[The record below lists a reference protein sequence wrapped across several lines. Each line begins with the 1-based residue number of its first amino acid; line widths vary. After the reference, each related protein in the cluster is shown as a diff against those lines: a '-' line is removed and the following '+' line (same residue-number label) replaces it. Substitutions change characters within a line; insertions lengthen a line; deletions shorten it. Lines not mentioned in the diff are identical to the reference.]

1 MRKKFT
7 FLLFIIFSN
16 PLLAQN
22 LVPNSSFESYNR
34 RPSAMLDDGIE
45 FTRAL
50 PGWVSPNRASTDF
63 ITKRFRSS
71 KVQLVNPHTGE
82 NMVGAVV
89 QGAHWAEYLSI
100 KLKEPLVVGEKYY
113 VEFWIN
119 APQSYNKNIT
129 GTPLF
134 NDHFGLL
141 FDKRLYFTNTKIIN
155 AKPQITAKSKTRL
168 QANLWQKING
178 SFTAD
183 QTATHIYIGQFLDK
197 NNPSK
202 IIEAYYFL
210 DDIFVEKI
218 DKEAKQFEP
227 SKTYKIK
234 GTIAS

>member
-71 KVQLVNPHTGE
+71 KVQLVNPHTVE

-89 QGAHWAEYLSI
+89 QGAHWA
-100 KLKEPLVVGEKYY
+100 
-113 VEFWIN
+113 
-119 APQSYNKNIT
+119 
-129 GTPLF
+129 
-134 NDHFGLL
+134 
-141 FDKRLYFTNTKIIN
+141 
-155 AKPQITAKSKTRL
+155 
-168 QANLWQKING
+168 
-178 SFTAD
+178 
-183 QTATHIYIGQFLDK
+183 
-197 NNPSK
+197 
-202 IIEAYYFL
+202 
-210 DDIFVEKI
+210 
-218 DKEAKQFEP
+218 
-227 SKTYKIK
+227 
-234 GTIAS
+234 